1 MSNRR
6 PLSSSIWS
14 GSSATIVFLVAL
26 ALLVLLT
33 MRLPEGTDRQ
43 KSTGASHRHG
53 HSAAVAR

>member
-14 GSSATIVFLVAL
+14 GSSATVVFLVAL

-43 KSTGASHRHG
+43 KSSGPAHRH
-53 HSAAVAR
+53 AAAAAR